1 MCGGRKRNGRA
12 SCAFNAIMQKASK
25 LLTSLSGPALDHLYS
40 RLASVNGPYFPDG
53 WGDLGVVQFE
63 EDVASITAWPPPEL
77 NVRGEG
83 DKSLPCT
90 PQADMHGRM
99 APLAWPHRLHG
110 QE

>member
-1 MCGGRKRNGRA
+1 MGGEIEMAELRRELRA
-12 SCAFNAIMQKASK
+12 SFNGMQKASK

-77 NVRGEG
+77 NVRSWG
-83 DKSLPCT
+83 DEALPSGILR
-90 PQADMHGRM
+90 GRM
-99 APLAWPHRLHG
+99 GRM
-110 QE
+110 

>member
-1 MCGGRKRNGRA
+1 MSKCVGANRNGRTSHA
-12 SCAFNAIMQKASK
+12 SFNGMQKASK

-77 NVRGEG
+77 NV
-83 DKSLPCT
+83 S
-90 PQADMHGRM
+90 
-99 APLAWPHRLHG
+99 G
-110 QE
+110 QGHKA